1 MFARKTLTI
10 PLHSAHKPA
19 DITQLA
25 CAILSSSSAELVYQM
40 LLKVFLFITEL
51 LMHSILIEFFSTEL
65 SSPQYLL
72 PRCQWCSRSHDTVRE
87 AASTEHYQ
95 IQLFVPIFFVCVLS
109 TLCHSTWKTWCERS
123 RRLHKIESQWGWALR
138 VRIHS
143 NCVKLRH
150 LLWILQ
156 HCVHAEGCSST
167 RCQRT
172 TFCAVLHG
180 GQGCFNAVSDFF
192 PLVLNFSLFSH
203 TREKFGISQETWKNG
218 TEGNIQSQVQDRA
231 WQELAGAGLEGRAG
245 MGDLAR
251 MGAWAGGGE
260 GGTCVFLHKTLRRNR
275 LDCA

>member
-95 IQLFVPIFFVCVLS
+95 IQLFVPNVFGVLS
-109 TLCHSTWKTWCERS
+109 TSCHSTWKTWCERS
-123 RRLHKIESQWGWALR
+123 RRLHKMESQWGWSLR

-143 NCVKLRH
+143 NCLKLRQ

-156 HCVHAEGCSST
+156 HCVHMQKAAAQQDAREQRSALCCTAGKVAST
-167 RCQRT
+167 Q
-172 TFCAVLHG
+172 
-180 GQGCFNAVSDFF
+180 
-192 PLVLNFSLFSH
+192 
-203 TREKFGISQETWKNG
+203 
-218 TEGNIQSQVQDRA
+218 
-231 WQELAGAGLEGRAG
+231 
-245 MGDLAR
+245 
-251 MGAWAGGGE
+251 
-260 GGTCVFLHKTLRRNR
+260 
-275 LDCA
+275 